1 MKHEFAAVFGRESA
15 KIFDGLWRVRLDIN
29 HAVDFMLRNKE
40 MQRSGDPED
49 KKPWDESYR
58 TAFRH
63 SKPEQDAVAQ
73 RVAALVAE
81 VEDVCRPAIEARERQ

>member
-49 KKPWDESYR
+49 KKLMNRIGRRSGIR
-58 TAFRH
+58 NR
-63 SKPEQDAVAQ
+63 SKMLLAGADQV
-73 RVAALVAE
+73 
-81 VEDVCRPAIEARERQ
+81 IE